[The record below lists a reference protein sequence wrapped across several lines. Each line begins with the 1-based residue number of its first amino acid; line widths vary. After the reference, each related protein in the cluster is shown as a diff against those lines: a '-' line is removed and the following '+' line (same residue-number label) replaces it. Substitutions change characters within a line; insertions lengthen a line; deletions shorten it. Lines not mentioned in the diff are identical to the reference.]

1 MGAGANSSR
10 NKALNDRKERAAGR
24 LEDRGPTQEAIGDA
38 SGVEPGKGRGR
49 SGGAFGTG
57 RRLNRNPGNPVGEG
71 GGGGGAA
78 SSSDLQDVNRSSKPA
93 KKRG

>member
-24 LEDRGPTQEAIGDA
+24 QEDRGPVQEAIEDA
-38 SGVEPGKGRGR
+38 SGVTPGKGKGR

-57 RRLNRNPGNPVGEG
+57 GHLNRNPGNPVGEG

-78 SSSDLQDVNRSSKPA
+78 TTSDLQDVKRSSRAA
-93 KKRG
+93 KKRT